1 METMTKAPTK
11 TDLEKQVKALQ
22 RKVAKLERELATER
36 AKTAG
41 PLPGSP
47 FVEQPPVR
55 NEYGQFRTPPSQ
67 PVRREHVTP
76 LPQNAFPWEQPK

>member
-1 METMTKAPTK
+1 
-11 TDLEKQVKALQ
+11 LEKQVKALQ

-41 PLPGSP
+41 PLPASP
-47 FVEQPPVR
+47 FVEPRQTVGDKLH
-55 NEYGQFRTPPSQ
+55 EEQYGTG
-67 PVRREHVTP
+67 HVTP

>member
-47 FVEQPPVR
+47 FVEQHRMPLS
-55 NEYGQFRTPPSQ
+55 GTALDDAL
-67 PVRREHVTP
+67 EHRTP
-76 LPQNAFPWEQPK
+76 LPQNAFPWEQAK

>member
-1 METMTKAPTK
+1 MTKVPTK

-22 RKVAKLERELATER
+22 RKVTKLERELATER

-41 PLPGSP
+41 PLPASP
-47 FVEQPPVR
+47 FVEQHR
-55 NEYGQFRTPPSQ
+55 
-67 PVRREHVTP
+67 TP